1 MSKQKWAYSAL
12 VLYLLICLPA
22 GCSRLGTFTQPVPQS
37 KPESGQQE
45 LTYAEKVRRPPLV
58 YFDLASELDALFKP
72 LNKMDL
78 PQAQAEYQ
86 KILTLWE
93 TAKTETGDI
102 KGVKETDEA
111 LKSLGTAIAAGK
123 SQESM
128 AGLNKFANNLQEL
141 LTNYKLSPL
150 SDIVNLATISRNVS
164 WELEDHD
171 FKKAFVRTE
180 ELKKTWEQSKTNLEQ
195 AGILSEVT
203 KAHESIEKIKGSVT
217 AENKMAA
224 DAQLKKF
231 NESLSKIQNFY
242 RQRNESILP

>member
-1 MSKQKWAYSAL
+1 MIKKEWVCSIFGL
-12 VLYLLICLPA
+12 CLLICLPA
-22 GCSRLGTFTQPVPQS
+22 GCSRLGTFTQPAPQS
-37 KPESGQQE
+37 KPETGQQE
-45 LTYAEKVRRPPLV
+45 LTYVEKVKRPPSV
-58 YFDLASELDALFKP
+58 YFDLASELDELFKP

-78 PQAQAEYQ
+78 TQAQAEYQ
-86 KILTLWE
+86 KTLTLWE
-93 TAKTETGDI
+93 TAKAETGDI
-102 KGVKETDEA
+102 KGMKETDEA

-128 AGLNKFANNLQEL
+128 AGLNKFSNNLQEL

-150 SDIVNLATISRNVS
+150 SDMVNLATISRNVS

-180 ELKKTWEQSKTNLEQ
+180 ELKKTWEQSRTNLEQ

-203 KAHESIEKIKGSVT
+203 KAHESIDKIKGSVT

-231 NESLSKIQNFY
+231 NESLTKIRDFY
-242 RQRNESILP
+242 RQRNQSMLP